1 VNLLFPKAGLVE
13 KPLFGAFL
21 YLLFV
26 GSAPI
31 APASAMNAVTFEWA
45 LCPFLFFGL
54 LLFGG
59 AGLNPD

>member
-1 VNLLFPKAGLVE
+1 MNLLFYKADSVE

-21 YLLFV
+21 YLLFA
-26 GSAPI
+26 GFAPI
-31 APASAMNAVTFEWA
+31 VQACAVNAVNVRMGLVPIFVFW
-45 LCPFLFFGL
+45 L